1 MTPASENTRCIIF
14 MMISMAGFAVE
25 DAIIKQLSFD
35 MPISQILMLTGG
47 AGAVVFGLLARYRG
61 VALLGPALNDRR
73 FLLRNV
79 GELVAAIFLVS
90 AIVYGS
96 LSAASAILQAVPLA
110 VAAGSALFLGQR
122 VAARQ
127 WWLIGLGFV
136 GVLFI
141 IQPGGEGFNPATLLA
156 VIAVIALAS
165 RDVLTRSI
173 AGNIDP
179 LATSFW
185 AFVALHASGWVSVP
199 LFEEFSA
206 VSMTHWGLI
215 AASTV
220 AAALAYM
227 AVVHATRAGD
237 MAVVAPF
244 RYSRLLF
251 AFILAVVFFDESIT
265 WPVMVGAGLIVLSG
279 LGTLRRKP
287 VAAQS

>member
-141 IQPGGEGFNPATLLA
+141 IQPGSEGFNPATLLA

-199 LFEEFSA
+199 LFGEFSA

-287 VAAQS
+287 LAAQS